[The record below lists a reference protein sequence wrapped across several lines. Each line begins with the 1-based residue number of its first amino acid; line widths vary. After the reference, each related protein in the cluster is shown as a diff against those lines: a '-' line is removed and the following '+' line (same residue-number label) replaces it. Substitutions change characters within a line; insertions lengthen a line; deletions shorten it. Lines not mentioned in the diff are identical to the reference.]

1 MGYQSKENPGGTMNF
16 TMKKKNKIII
26 SLAVLFIFLTFV
38 QGFVKQVINIEEIDL
53 VDDII
58 LMILF
63 IFALIFALINNLSV
77 KRDYIFIFLF
87 PFIFLIYL
95 LISGVINNIPL
106 IIALVSFRDYFQYIL
121 FFLFLVV
128 FFNKYIFERVHN
140 FILLLGVFQILFA
153 VGQIISTRISNTFYP
168 DLIGGTIG
176 RSGAHILSSFL
187 IFFVGYYLSKII
199 YEKKINI
206 KGILYLLAVIVM
218 LIVISFRT
226 LLILSPV
233 IIFLYLIIIRM
244 YRKKMFLIVVAS
256 VILLAVIAGL
266 VINYTGIY
274 AINIKGLIEEQM
286 SSELGGRILQ
296 FKYVLNDLLD
306 TPIKLIFGD
315 GPGTFFSKTC
325 RFFDYKRWSWV
336 KDNIVRGYI
345 QYVISL
351 AEIGFA
357 GIFGVLAFYI
367 LVIRRLRNELAG
379 NIPSSS
385 KVIMSATIFYIISY
399 LFSGAGGNI
408 FEWQETNTILWF
420 YIAYCCSLAGGTV
433 NVSAGPDNKS
443 L

>member
-1 MGYQSKENPGGTMNF
+1 MNF
-16 TMKKKNKIII
+16 TMSRKNKIII
-26 SLAVLFIFLTFV
+26 SLAALFIFLTFV
-38 QGFVKQVINIEEIDL
+38 QGFAKQVINIEEIDL
-53 VDDII
+53 ADDVFLLI
-58 LMILF
+58 LFVLAVIFASLNKLSVSREYLF
-63 IFALIFALINNLSV
+63 IFA
-77 KRDYIFIFLF
+77 F
-87 PFIFLIYL
+87 PFIFLVYL
-95 LISGVINNIPL
+95 LITGVINNVPL

-128 FFNKYIFERVHN
+128 FFNKYMFERVHN
-140 FILLLGVFQILFA
+140 FILLLGILQILFA
-153 VGQIISTRISNTFYP
+153 VGQIISTKISNTFYP

-176 RSGAHILSSFL
+176 RSGAHILSSVL

-199 YEKKINI
+199 FESKIDF
-206 KGILYLLAVIVM
+206 KGILYLLAVVVL

-233 IIFLYLIIIRM
+233 IIFLHLIIIRM
-244 YRKKMFLIVVAS
+244 YRKKMFLIVAAS
-256 VILLAVIAGL
+256 VILLVIIAGL

-296 FKYVLNDLLD
+296 FKYILNDLLD
-306 TPIKLIFGD
+306 TPLKLIFGD

-325 RFFDYKRWSWV
+325 RFFDYERWSWV

-357 GIFGVLAFYI
+357 GILGIVAFYI
-367 LVIRRLRNELAG
+367 LIIRRLRNELAG

-433 NVSAGPDNKS
+433 NVSAGTDNKS